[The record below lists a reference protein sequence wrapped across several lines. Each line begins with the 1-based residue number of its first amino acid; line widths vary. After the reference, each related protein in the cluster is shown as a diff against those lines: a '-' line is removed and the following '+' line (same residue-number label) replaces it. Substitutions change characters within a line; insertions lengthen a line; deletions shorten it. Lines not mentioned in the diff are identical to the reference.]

1 MKKRTLSAAV
11 LAGAILASSTSGMA
25 SALEEDTTKLAGGAS
40 STFNASD
47 EINQTDAKPQM
58 KKVDAQ
64 VDKVKTIDLDEK
76 DVNVLGASWEGDNS
90 ESDTRQTMDGQ
101 DGKNYPKMTKEAQ
114 TSIPTKESKP
124 SLLRRESW
132 RSKNHRR
139 TI

>member
-47 EINQTDAKPQM
+47 EIDQTDAKPQM

-76 DVNVLGASWEGDNS
+76 DVNVLGASWKGITQTS

-124 SLLRRESW
+124 SLLQ
-132 RSKNHRR
+132 
-139 TI
+139 T

>member
-47 EINQTDAKPQM
+47 EIDQTDAKPQM

-64 VDKVKTIDLDEK
+64 VDKVKTINLDEK
-76 DVNVLGASWEGDNS
+76 DVNVLGASWEGDNP
-90 ESDTRQTMDGQ
+90 DLRIRYKTDDGWSGWEELPQ
-101 DGKNYPKMTKEAQ
+101 DDEGGPDLNSNEGKQAFSST
-114 TSIPTKESKP
+114 T
-124 SLLRRESW
+124 
-132 RSKNHRR
+132 
-139 TI
+139 